1 MDDIKEKLEPVFRS
15 VFGDDDI
22 ELRPE
27 MTAEDIDGWDSL
39 THINLV
45 IAIEKALSIKFS
57 TRDISTL
64 KEDGKTIGDLFN
76 TVRAKAI

>member
-1 MDDIKEKLEPVFRS
+1 MDIKEKLEPVFRS

-22 ELRPE
+22 VLSPE
-27 MTAEDIDGWDSL
+27 MTADDIDGWDSL
-39 THINLV
+39 THINLI

-64 KEDGKTIGDLFN
+64 KESGKTIGDLFN
-76 TVRAKAI
+76 TVSAKAV